1 MSGRG
6 MTLRLSEFLIRRAV
20 RRLPAENR
28 DEWFKTFAG
37 ELPAILRDPAIRSA
51 FRRHARMLLCAADS
65 FRGVWGLRG
74 SPARRP
80 RSPVNILAHVFGVGG
95 IDFGR
100 VGGILGL
107 VSGILGLAVG
117 ILGVVSG
124 VLGVVGGVLGVVTSG
139 LLGVVGGGVLGVVV
153 GGAVGAVGTGIFF
166 RDWNF
171 RGSFSVL
178 IRRAAGPDAGP
189 AASSLTATASWRI
202 MRVASRLI
210 PRAAGRRWRGSGE
223 LPVRGLERASAPGHP
238 GLPPHRASGDR
249 GELDRCPDPADPAH
263 PQRADGQ
270 AEQCQR
276 RSPQLT
282 GLGGGMI
289 QIPGQPSAQPP
300 SGLARRPPRTGRIKI
315 I

>member
-6 MTLRLSEFLIRRAV
+6 MTLRLGEFLIRRAV

-37 ELPAILRDPAIRSA
+37 ELPVILRDPAIRSA

-80 RSPVNILAHVFGVGG
+80 RSLVNVLAHVFGVGG
-95 IDFGR
+95 TGDGIDFAR
-100 VGGILGL
+100 VGGTLGL

-117 ILGVVSG
+117 ILGIVSG

-139 LLGVVGGGVLGVVV
+139 LLGIVGGGVLGVVV
-153 GGAVGAVGTGIFF
+153 GGAVGAVGTGIFL

-178 IRRAAGPDAGP
+178 IRRAAWP
-189 AASSLTATASWRI
+189 
-202 MRVASRLI
+202 
-210 PRAAGRRWRGSGE
+210 
-223 LPVRGLERASAPGHP
+223 
-238 GLPPHRASGDR
+238 
-249 GELDRCPDPADPAH
+249 
-263 PQRADGQ
+263 
-270 AEQCQR
+270 
-276 RSPQLT
+276 
-282 GLGGGMI
+282 
-289 QIPGQPSAQPP
+289 
-300 SGLARRPPRTGRIKI
+300 
-315 I
+315 